1 MSASELDDLDAEL
14 VIWAREIPDLDPLTE
29 GIVERIHILAH
40 DFNESMSLTL
50 AEFDLDRRAFK
61 LLGRL
66 RSGGPPY
73 RRSAGTLA
81 NDLQLST
88 GAMTNRLDRLEAA
101 GLVRRLPDPNDRRGT
116 LVEPTEAG
124 HAAWDR
130 TVGTQARR
138 EAMIASVLSTRERE
152 QLHRLLRRLMRAFPD
167 KGHARKSATAR
178 PAPIRRPLAA
188 HGDRRERMTER
199 HRGARCARTG
209 RDPVHGRAHR
219 ACPQRGGERDPPGDR
234 ARCPPAHHRRP
245 ARGGRLRL
253 RAGPRRSAL
262 RLAEGPRPARRQAPV
277 VTRRRRGR
285 SARPA
290 TSAVR
295 SRHSARAVP
304 GRSSSMPRRP
314 AMSGSRSAA
323 GPTGSTST
331 WPRPTSSRRSRRPS
345 PT

>member
-101 GLVRRLPDPNDRRGT
+101 GLVRRLPDPSDRRGT

-167 KGHARKSATAR
+167 KGHARKSPATA
-178 PAPIRRPLAA
+178 
-188 HGDRRERMTER
+188 DVE
-199 HRGARCARTG
+199 
-209 RDPVHGRAHR
+209 
-219 ACPQRGGERDPPGDR
+219 
-234 ARCPPAHHRRP
+234 PPA
-245 ARGGRLRL
+245 
-253 RAGPRRSAL
+253 
-262 RLAEGPRPARRQAPV
+262 V
-277 VTRRRRGR
+277 
-285 SARPA
+285 
-290 TSAVR
+290 
-295 SRHSARAVP
+295 AVP
-304 GRSSSMPRRP
+304 VSDRHE
-314 AMSGSRSAA
+314 
-323 GPTGSTST
+323 
-331 WPRPTSSRRSRRPS
+331 
-345 PT
+345 